1 MEPSYIGSMTQRI
14 LFHPHEYRDLS
25 PAEQD
30 LLAEG
35 YQKAIEAL
43 ERNITPHGFSAC
55 SLADN
60 TVYGTDVN
68 YRSVWA
74 RDGAMTIV
82 WTLDLDQPHIRA
94 CQAATL
100 RTLMD
105 HQAPTGQIPAT
116 VRIGSGE

>member
-1 MEPSYIGSMTQRI
+1 MAQRI

-25 PAEQD
+25 PTEQD

-60 TVYGTDVN
+60 TVYGTDAN

-94 CQAATL
+94 LPGGDAADADGTSDAR
-100 RTLMD
+100 RTDSRECTDRDRRARLF
-105 HQAPTGQIPAT
+105 GC
-116 VRIGSGE
+116 R